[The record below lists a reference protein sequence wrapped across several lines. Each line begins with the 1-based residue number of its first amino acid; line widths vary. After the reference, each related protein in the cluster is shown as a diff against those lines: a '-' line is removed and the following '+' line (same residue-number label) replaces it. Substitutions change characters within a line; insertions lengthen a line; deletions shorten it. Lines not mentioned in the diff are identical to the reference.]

1 MTNVEYLAAIW
12 QLLLFMQLKGKLV
25 AQAIEHFAVMGNAFI
40 FVL

>member
-25 AQAIEHFAVMGNAFI
+25 AQAIERFSGMGNAFI
-40 FVL
+40 FVF

>member
-25 AQAIEHFAVMGNAFI
+25 AQAIERFSGMGNAFI